1 MGLSHLATDA
11 PAFSRTGARFARECF
26 RDFWSAVTVAALT
39 FPMIAAMGPASAQ
52 TSTQA
57 AIKVGVIGAISDAG
71 FYIADKKGYFKDEGL
86 SVEIVDFRDSA
97 QMVALLG
104 TGQLDVG
111 AGAPSASLYNSVA
124 RGIDIRAVADKGSMP
139 KDYGYTVLVVRKEL
153 VDDGR
158 YKSIKDLRDLKL
170 GSQTPGGA
178 ATALLDRGLKKAG
191 LTFKD
196 MEIAYMGHPQLALA
210 IDSAA
215 IDAAFITEPN
225 ATNAVR
231 LGRSVK
237 VMRGD
242 EVYPDQQLAVVLY
255 AGRFAKQ
262 TATARK
268 FMVAYLRGVR
278 LYNDALSHGRM
289 AGPRANEVISILA
302 ASADVHVPEVYR
314 EIVPAGCNPDGKM
327 NVASMQAD
335 LDMLRDQG
343 LVTEDVKASQL
354 VDASFA
360 EAAVAHLG
368 SYKRAMH

>member
-1 MGLSHLATDA
+1 MRLSYLAKSA
-11 PAFSRTGARFARECF
+11 KAFCSIRFL
-26 RDFWSAVTVAALT
+26 SAVAVSIVAV
-39 FPMIAAMGPASAQ
+39 GPTAAQ
-52 TSTQA
+52 TQVQE

-86 SVEIVDFRDSA
+86 KVEIVEFRDSA

-104 TGQLDVG
+104 SGQLDVG
-111 AGAPSASLYNSVA
+111 AGAPSAGLYNSVA

-153 VDDGR
+153 VDNGR

-170 GSQTPGGA
+170 GSQSPGGA

-237 VMRGD
+237 VARGD
-242 EVYPDQQLAVVLY
+242 EVYLDQRLSVVLY
-255 AGRFAKQ
+255 SGGFAKQ

-268 FMVAYLRGVR
+268 FMIAYLRGAR
-278 LYNDALSHGRM
+278 LYNDALSHGKL
-289 AGPRANEVISILA
+289 AGPAANEVISILT
-302 ASADVHVPEVYR
+302 ASIEVKIPEVYR
-314 EIVPAGCNPDGKM
+314 EIVPAGCNPDGKL
-327 NVASMQAD
+327 NVVSMQAD
-335 LDMLRDQG
+335 LDIFREQG
-343 LVTEDVKASQL
+343 LVTGNVKASQI

-368 SYKRAMH
+368 HYKRAMH